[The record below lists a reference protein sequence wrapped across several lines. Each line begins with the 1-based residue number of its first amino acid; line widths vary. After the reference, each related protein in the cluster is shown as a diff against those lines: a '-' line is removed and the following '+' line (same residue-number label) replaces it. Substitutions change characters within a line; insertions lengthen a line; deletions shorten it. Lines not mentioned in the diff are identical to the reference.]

1 MKYLSRPRIRPDT
14 VEERRYQVAMAAG
27 CLERDTLIILPTGLG
42 KTVVALMVA
51 ADVISKGRKVLLLAP
66 TKPLVDQH
74 RITFSGWLTP
84 DVRISSV
91 NGNTPPERRAAE
103 ARGCDMLIATP
114 QAVANDLDGGLYD
127 LDGFGLVIYDE
138 AHRGVGGY
146 AYVEVAKH
154 NSKAIS
160 MGMTASPGSSHD
172 RIMEVCRNLCF
183 TRIDMRTD
191 DDPDV
196 SPYVFDTKVD
206 RVEVTLP
213 PDLRSIS
220 DSLTALQAEYAKE
233 LVSMGLM
240 DPYRPP
246 TMSHL
251 LQVGAALQ
259 TRVRGDE
266 KSSYIYRGLVAQSIA
281 VKLGH
286 AIGLVQT
293 QGMTAF
299 RTYADR
305 LSEEAAGE
313 AGSRSSRELVERPE
327 FRAARRIA
335 AGSRTEHPKL
345 SRAMSLVSMALT
357 DDPGSKVMVFA
368 QYRDTCDLIAAKL
381 SGIPGAKVKKLVGQS
396 KGGLRQKEQ
405 VEMLSRFRSGETNV
419 LVCTSVGEEGLDVS
433 STDLVVFYEP
443 VPSEIRTIQRRGR
456 TGRRSDGRV
465 VVLVARDTID
475 EAFEST
481 SAKKEE
487 RMLARLPK
495 LNSELERTVSR
506 PAPRGQ
512 RRLGDY

>member
-191 DDPDV
+191 
-196 SPYVFDTKVD
+196 
-206 RVEVTLP
+206 RVAVC
-213 PDLRSIS
+213 
-220 DSLTALQAEYAKE
+220 
-233 LVSMGLM
+233 
-240 DPYRPP
+240 
-246 TMSHL
+246 
-251 LQVGAALQ
+251 
-259 TRVRGDE
+259 VRHQG
-266 KSSYIYRGLVAQSIA
+266 GQGG
-281 VKLGH
+281 GH
-286 AIGLVQT
+286 PA
-293 QGMTAF
+293 
-299 RTYADR
+299 
-305 LSEEAAGE
+305 
-313 AGSRSSRELVERPE
+313 
-327 FRAARRIA
+327 
-335 AGSRTEHPKL
+335 
-345 SRAMSLVSMALT
+345 
-357 DDPGSKVMVFA
+357 PGSEVHIRFA
-368 QYRDTCDLIAAKL
+368 H
-381 SGIPGAKVKKLVGQS
+381 
-396 KGGLRQKEQ
+396 
-405 VEMLSRFRSGETNV
+405 
-419 LVCTSVGEEGLDVS
+419 
-433 STDLVVFYEP
+433 
-443 VPSEIRTIQRRGR
+443 
-456 TGRRSDGRV
+456 
-465 VVLVARDTID
+465 
-475 EAFEST
+475 
-481 SAKKEE
+481 
-487 RMLARLPK
+487 
-495 LNSELERTVSR
+495 R
-506 PAPRGQ
+506 PAG
-512 RRLGDY
+512 